1 MFNRFLPKNNQ
12 QQKRRMCDSSQ
23 QKSKESAI
31 ERMRRQE
38 NAVSTEVTFQEGVKS
53 TAMGTLS
60 LTAVGLAAVCGFF
73 IISELMPTKM
83 SPNSVFN
90 EALDVVKD
98 DQRLKEAIGQPIKGY
113 GRDHG
118 QKRTGRRNFVEHKKF
133 QDEDGVDHTRI
144 RFNVEGPRG
153 KGVVYADI
161 SADSGKGE
169 FYYLI
174 VEIPKAR
181 KKWAIQDNRPRVPRS
196 VRQDE
201 VATLLQQR
209 GEAVLYGS
217 NQCQWTRKQMKEFG
231 EAFKRIK
238 YVACDKDPKFCERQ
252 GVKFLPTWQIK
263 GQLQEPGFKT
273 LDDLAVMA
281 TERK

>member
-1 MFNRFLPKNNQ
+1 M
-12 QQKRRMCDSSQ
+12 RRMCDSA
-23 QKSKESAI
+23 KKEGESAI

-53 TAMGTLS
+53 TAMGTMS
-60 LTAVGLAAVCGFF
+60 LTAVGLAVVCGYF

-90 EALDVVKD
+90 EALDVVKQ
-98 DQRLKEAIGQPIKGY
+98 DQRLKEAIGQPIRGY

-118 QKRTGRRNFVEHKKF
+118 QKRTGRRNHVEHKKF
-133 QDEDGVDHTRI
+133 KDEDNIDHTRI

-153 KGVVYADI
+153 KGVVYADV
-161 SADSGKGE
+161 SADSGKGD

-174 VEIPKAR
+174 VEIPKMR
-181 KKWAIQDNRPRVPRS
+181 KKWAIKDNRPRVPRS

-209 GEAVLYGS
+209 GSAVLYGS
-217 NQCQWTRKQMKEFG
+217 DQCQWTRKQMKEFG

-252 GVKFLPTWQIK
+252 GVKFLPTWQIH
-263 GQLQEPGFKT
+263 GVMQEPGFKT
-273 LDDLAVMA
+273 MDDLAVMA
-281 TERK
+281 TETK